1 MSTIEQLEKQLAEA
15 KLLAKQ
21 QEDEKKL
28 KQLQQW
34 VGKCFSSHAFQR
46 VPKPG
51 KNLYIRKIEDVKID
65 PDGRTQY
72 YFYQLEFMNWYDGKF
87 KVEVLRSCSNEPYPT
102 WVASWSHEIKPE
114 LFDEIADRVK
124 AHAETC
130 FDVISSLFK
139 HTDCITVG
147 NHSAEIEKT
156 TLLKSA
162 GHTFL
167 PLPDNVLQILSWNNH
182 PFIYEG
188 KLLNTQES
196 INIIKTIADNLIKNA
211 RDWGGTI
218 LSRDQPRY
226 EALIYFYNKYKDV

>member
-1 MSTIEQLEKQLAEA
+1 MQTVEQLESMLAEA

-28 KQLQQW
+28 NQLQQW
-34 VGKCFSSHAFQR
+34 VGKCFSSHVFQR
-46 VPKPG
+46 VPRPG
-51 KNLYIRKIEDVKID
+51 KSLYIRKIEDVKID
-65 PDGRTQY
+65 PDGRAQY

-102 WVASWSHEIKPE
+102 WFASWSHEITPE
-114 LFDEIADRVK
+114 LFDEIADRVR
-124 AHAETC
+124 AHAETY

-139 HTDCITVG
+139 HTDSIANRDSCNET
-147 NHSAEIEKT
+147 AKT
-156 TLLKSA
+156 TLLESA

-167 PLPDNVLQILSWNNH
+167 PLPDNVLQTLSWNNH

-188 KLLNTQES
+188 RLLNTPES
-196 INIIKTIADNLIKNA
+196 ISIIKTIADNLIKNA